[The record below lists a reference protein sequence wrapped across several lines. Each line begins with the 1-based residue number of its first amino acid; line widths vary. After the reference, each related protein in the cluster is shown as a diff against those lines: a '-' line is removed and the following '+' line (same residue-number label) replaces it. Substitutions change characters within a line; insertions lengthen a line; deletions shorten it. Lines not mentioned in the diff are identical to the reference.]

1 MKVRQIKGED
11 RPKVGLALGGGGAL
25 GGIYEIGAL
34 RALDEALL
42 GIDFNDL
49 YVYVGVSAG
58 AFVSANLANQMTTAQ
73 MCRIFVKNEADVHP
87 FHPGVFYRPAAREY
101 LRRAI
106 AVPGLLLEACAKF
119 VGNPRDQSFLEA
131 MTVLAQAVPAGLF
144 ENDKVNEYLE
154 RSFSLVG
161 RTNDFRKLR
170 RRLYLVAGDIES
182 GESVHFGAPGFD
194 HVPISK
200 AVQASVAAP
209 ALYTPVEID
218 GRYYLDGTLHKG
230 MHASVALEDGADIVI
245 AINPVVP
252 VDVKSAVEAGTM
264 APGALLNKGMQ
275 NIVAQTFRTMV
286 HSRMRA
292 GLAMYENEFPGA
304 QIVLLE
310 PLRDDAKLFF
320 SNVFSFQS
328 RRVVCEH
335 AYQMTRQD
343 LLKRYDQLS
352 EQLAPFGIT
361 ICREIL
367 EDQQRT
373 ISTGLYGE
381 TLPLYAAKEK
391 GKEKDEVSYLNK
403 IGSGLEGVAGALQNL
418 TNVI

>member
-1 MKVRQIKGED
+1 MTIRQIAGENQ
-11 RPKVGLALGGGGAL
+11 PKKVGLALGGGGAL

-58 AFVSANLANQMTTAQ
+58 AFVAANLANQMTTAQ

-87 FHPGVFYRPAAREY
+87 FHPGVFYRPAVREY
-101 LRRAI
+101 LRRAVS
-106 AVPGLLLEACAKF
+106 VPGLVLEACAKF
-119 VGNPRDQSFLEA
+119 VGNPHDQSFLEA
-131 MTVLAQAVPAGLF
+131 LTVLAQAVPSGLF
-144 ENDKVNEYLE
+144 ENDKVHEYLE
-154 RSFSLVG
+154 RSFSLLG

-170 RRLYLVAGDIES
+170 RRLYLVAADVES
-182 GESVHFGAPGFD
+182 GESVHFGTPEFN

-230 MHASVALEDGADIVI
+230 MHASVALEAGADLVL
-245 AINPVVP
+245 AVNPVVP

-264 APGALLNKGMQ
+264 APGALINKGMQ

-292 GLAMYENEFPGA
+292 GLAMYEREYPA
-304 QIVLLE
+304 AKIVMLE

-328 RRVVCEH
+328 RRIVCEH

-343 LLKRYDQLS
+343 LLNRYDLLS
-352 EQLAPFGIT
+352 EELAPFGIT
-361 ICREIL
+361 ICKEIL
-367 EDQQRT
+367 EDQQRS

-381 TLPLYAAKEK
+381 MLPLYVAKEK
-391 GKEKDEVSYLNK
+391 KENDGYLNK
-403 IGSGLEGVAGALQNL
+403 LGNSLVGVADTLQSL
-418 TNVI
+418 RNVI